1 MRKSVIPAVRL
12 PRADHG
18 RLLQLARLASRD
30 DHPVAAFLLAE
41 VDRARVVDDAAE
53 QGDVVVLDRWVT
65 YRIDDGPIASHILV
79 HPEAYVDARRQLSV
93 LSPVGAALVGIPVGE
108 PMPFA
113 TIEGVPRV
121 VTALSV
127 DPEPKVTSLTQWRR
141 PAPRTAEHDPYDPGP
156 SAA

>member
-1 MRKSVIPAVRL
+1 VRGEPLQVEDASVLER
-12 PRADHG
+12 
-18 RLLQLARLASRD
+18 
-30 DHPVAAFLLAE
+30 
-41 VDRARVVDDAAE
+41 RARTRLE
-53 QGDVVVLDRWVT
+53 I
-65 YRIDDGPIASHILV
+65 RIDDDGPGPNPTRL
-79 HPEAYVDARRQLSV
+79 YVGGHFRKLCDELGFAALEVPPGVGGRFSV